1 MPHVR
6 CWVGL
11 ALGLILGDRLIQ
23 EVAELQDHLGRLH
36 AKLAE
41 AEEALKMLTN
51 TKRELKEDLTV
62 KAVSL
67 VIDRQKC
74 MAMRLSFPYHTRH
87 LAILQ
92 ILKST

>member
-1 MPHVR
+1 VDPAV
-6 CWVGL
+6 
-11 ALGLILGDRLIQ
+11 Q
-23 EVAELQDHLGRLH
+23 
-36 AKLAE
+36 
-41 AEEALKMLTN
+41 EALKMLTN

-87 LAILQ
+87 LEILE
-92 ILKST
+92 ILKSRNPGNPGNPEILTSDP